1 VREALGGV
9 ETVALAL
16 DLAAGTATPTPD
28 QEEAAALLRAAARL
42 RQEALS

>member
-9 ETVALAL
+9 ETVPEALG
-16 DLAAGTATPTPD
+16 LAAGTITPTAD
-28 QEEAAALLRAAARL
+28 QTEAAALLRTAMRL